1 MKIGIDLGGS
11 HVGIALISNENKII
25 EKVEIPIE
33 KNINTELE
41 ILNIIDSYKY
51 AIASG
56 SSTACSEGLTTFE
69 NMNKFLE
76 KVEIKKIN

>member
-1 MKIGIDLGGS
+1 MVAGIVYGLS
-11 HVGIALISNENKII
+11 
-25 EKVEIPIE
+25 
-33 KNINTELE
+33 KNLS
-41 ILNIIDSYKY
+41 LSDAYKY

-69 NMNKFLE
+69 NMNNFLE